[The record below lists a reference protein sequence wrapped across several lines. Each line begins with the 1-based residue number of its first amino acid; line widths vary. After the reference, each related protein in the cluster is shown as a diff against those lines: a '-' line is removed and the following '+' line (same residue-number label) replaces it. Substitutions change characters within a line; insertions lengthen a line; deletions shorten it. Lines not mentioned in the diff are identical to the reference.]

1 MALDLSPAL
10 PLPKPGLPRFG
21 PAQRQLTLIARHQD
35 TPDIVTFTFRN
46 EGAAL
51 QYLPG
56 QAIALDLPMPAG
68 TATRTFTMSSAPLGT
83 AELAVT
89 VKAAPDANAT
99 RWMHDHLQV
108 GAQITA
114 RGPFGQFSLA
124 QRFGRPLLLIGGG
137 SGFTPMM
144 SMLRW
149 LYARGEAVD
158 VTVVQVA
165 RRVEDLLYARELD
178 RIAAQMPNLKLFEVV
193 AEPAAGE
200 SWHGYRG
207 RPDRAM
213 LRSLVPD
220 ASRRE
225 AYCCGP
231 QGFMDQIRR
240 CLVAEGL
247 APEHFHTESFG
258 AVARKAPPSD
268 RAVERGTG
276 HKVTMRGRSFDVAA
290 DHPLSAALAAE
301 NIRVPTGC
309 GQGQCGTCKLRLVDG
324 EVDMR
329 QDGGLSDHEVSQGLI
344 LACCSTAKGPITL
357 EDAS

>member
-21 PAQRQLTLIARHQD
+21 AAPRQLALVGRHQD
-35 TPDIVTFTFRN
+35 TADIVTFTFRN
-46 EGAAL
+46 EGGAF
-51 QYLPG
+51 QFLPG
-56 QAIALDLPMPAG
+56 QAVALDLPMPAG
-68 TATRTFTMSSAPLGT
+68 KATRTFTISSAPLGT
-83 AELAVT
+83 AELSVT
-89 VKAAPDANAT
+89 VKAAPDAYAT
-99 RWMHDHLQV
+99 RWMHDHLVV
-108 GAQITA
+108 GDTITA

-124 QRFGRPLLLIGGG
+124 HRFGRPVLLIGGG

-149 LYARGEAVD
+149 LYARGETAD

-165 RRVEDLLYARELD
+165 RRVEDLLYEKELA
-178 RIAAQMPNLKLFEVV
+178 RIAADMPSLKLFEVV
-193 AEPAAGE
+193 AEPGPGE

-213 LRSLVPD
+213 LRSMVPD

-231 QGFMDQIRR
+231 QGFMDQIKR

-247 APEHFHTESFG
+247 SPEHFHTESFG
-258 AVARKAPPSD
+258 ITAPKANPADKP
-268 RAVERGTG
+268 AQQGKG
-276 HKVTMRGRSFDVAA
+276 HKVTMRGRTFEVTP
-290 DHPLSAALAAE
+290 DHPLSAALAGE

-309 GQGQCGTCKLRLVDG
+309 GAGQCGTCKLRLVDG
-324 EVDMR
+324 EVEMR
-329 QDGGLSDHEVSQGLI
+329 QDGGLSDQEVAQGLI

>member
-1 MALDLSPAL
+1 MALDQSPAL

-21 PAQRQLTLIARHQD
+21 AAPRQLTLVDRTQD
-35 TPDIVTFTFRN
+35 TSDIVTFTFRN
-46 EGAAL
+46 EGGAL
-51 QYLPG
+51 HYLPG
-56 QAIALDLPMPAG
+56 QAIALDLPMPTG
-68 TATRTFTMSSAPLGT
+68 TATRTFTLSSAPLGT
-83 AELAVT
+83 AELSVT

-99 RWMHDHLQV
+99 RWMHDHLEV
-108 GAQITA
+108 GQQITG

-124 QRFGRPLLLIGGG
+124 HRFGRPLLLVGGG

-149 LYARGEAVD
+149 LFARGEAVD

-165 RRVEDLLYARELD
+165 RRVEDLLYTQELAH
-178 RIAAQMPNLKLFEVV
+178 IAANMPSLKLFEVV
-193 AEPAAGE
+193 ADPAPGE

-213 LRSLVPD
+213 LRSMVPD

-247 APEHFHTESFG
+247 SPAHFHTESFG
-258 AVARKAPPSD
+258 LTAPKAQPVGK
-268 RAVERGTG
+268 AVEQGTG
-276 HKVTMRGRSFDVAA
+276 HKVTMRGRTFEVAA
-290 DHPLSAALAAE
+290 DQPLSAALAGE

-309 GQGQCGTCKLRLVDG
+309 GAGQCGTCKLRLVDG
-324 EVDMR
+324 AVDMR
-329 QDGGLSDHEVSQGLI
+329 QDGGLSDHEVAQGLI